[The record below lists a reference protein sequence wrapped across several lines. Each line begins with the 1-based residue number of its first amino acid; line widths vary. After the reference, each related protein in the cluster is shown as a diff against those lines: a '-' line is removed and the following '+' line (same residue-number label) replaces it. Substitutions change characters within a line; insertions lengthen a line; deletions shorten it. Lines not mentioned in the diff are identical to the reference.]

1 MKKYLLI
8 GLLFPLFLQAKEFE
22 MTNKLK
28 NNIYCSEYSTNAWI
42 VMTLKQKKFDDKRI
56 KRTYYGYDLMENID
70 KLLVESKD
78 YNIEKTQVK
87 KELVANKF
95 KNKIE
100 QQCRNKI

>member
-1 MKKYLLI
+1 MKKYLSVL
-8 GLLFPLFLQAKEFE
+8 LLFSMSVSAKNITYGNE
-22 MTNKLK
+22 MKK
-28 NNIYCSEYSTNAWI
+28 GIDCSEYATNAWI

-56 KRTYYGYDLMENID
+56 KRTYYGYALMENID